1 MFRWLIFNCL
11 KVKYRI
17 RFFIFSKS
25 KAVKKDYIPFT
36 IKNWALNDRP
46 REKLLQKGK
55 LALSDAELIAILI
68 GSGNTDESAV
78 ELSKRIL
85 SETKNNLNLL
95 GKLSAQQLM
104 IYKGIGE
111 AKAISIIAAMELGR
125 RRRTEDALEL
135 VKIAS
140 SSTVFEL
147 LQPILGEL
155 PHEEFWI
162 LYLNNANKIIEKLPI
177 SKGGITGTLVDVR
190 VTLRK
195 ALELGATSLILA
207 HNHPSGN
214 LNPSEADKQITKK
227 LKIAAESIDIKVLDH
242 LIVTEKSYFSFA
254 DEGLM

>member
-1 MFRWLIFNCL
+1 LFRSLIFNCL
-11 KVKYRI
+11 NVKYRFH
-17 RFFIFSKS
+17 FFIFSKS
-25 KAVKKDYIPFT
+25 EAVKNDYIPFT

-68 GSGNTDESAV
+68 GSGNTEESAV
-78 ELSKRIL
+78 DLSKRIL

-95 GKLSAQQLM
+95 GKLSAKQLM
-104 IYKGIGE
+104 NYKGIGE

-162 LYLNNANKIIEKLPI
+162 LYLNNSNKIIEKLPI

-214 LNPSEADKQITKK
+214 LNPSEADKQLTNK